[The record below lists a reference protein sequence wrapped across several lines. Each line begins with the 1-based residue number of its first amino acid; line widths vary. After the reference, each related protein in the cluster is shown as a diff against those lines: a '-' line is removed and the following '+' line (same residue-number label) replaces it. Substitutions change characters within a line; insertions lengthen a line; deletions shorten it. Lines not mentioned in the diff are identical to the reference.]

1 MSNKEK
7 GGLLKSEVQ
16 YHIQMKEGDVADF
29 VILPGDPG
37 RVETIANHFDT
48 AEVVAHNREYK
59 TMTGKYKGRSVS
71 VTSTGI
77 GCPSTAIAV
86 EELANI
92 GAKTFVRMGTSGAM
106 QEFTRVGD
114 KVIATGA
121 VRYEGTSVQ
130 YMPIE
135 FPAVASHDMV
145 TALVN
150 SASDAKLNYH
160 TGIVQ
165 SKDSFY
171 GQHSPEDMPI
181 ASELLQKW
189 DAWIKGGVLCSEMEA
204 ATLFVVGSYR
214 KLRTG
219 AVLLVAG
226 DQARGESL
234 TSEEYQQ
241 NMTESINMIL
251 ESSLEIKEGS

>member
-86 EELANI
+86 EELGNI

-160 TGIVQ
+160 TGVVQ

>member
-1 MSNKEK
+1 M
-7 GGLLKSEVQ
+7 Q
-16 YHIQMKEGDVADF
+16 YHVQLRQGDVSDF

-37 RVETIANHFDT
+37 RVEFIAEHFDT
-48 AEVVAHNREYK
+48 ATLVADNREYK

-86 EELANI
+86 EELANV
-92 GAKTFVRMGTSGAM
+92 GAKTFVRLGTSGAM
-106 QEFTRVGD
+106 QDHTRVGD

-121 VRYEGTSVQ
+121 VRYEGTSIQ

-145 TALVN
+145 SALIKSAQTANLIHHIGV
-150 SASDAKLNYH
+150 
-160 TGIVQ
+160 VQ

-171 GQHSPEDMPI
+171 GQHNPEGMPI
-181 ASELLQKW
+181 AAELLQKW
-189 DAWIKGGVLCSEMEA
+189 DAWVKGGVLCSEMEA
-204 ATLFVVGSYR
+204 ATLFVVGSFR
-214 KLRTG
+214 RLRTG

-226 DQARGESL
+226 DQAKQESL
-234 TSEEYQQ
+234 SKDEYKASI
-241 NMTESINMIL
+241 TESINMIL
-251 ESSLEIKEGS
+251 ESSLEIQEGS

>member
-234 TSEEYQQ
+234 TTDEYQQ